1 MDLAVEGLDT
11 KQYCQAWKLAEE
23 MIGDR
28 PVDFVE
34 IETAKESLKRVI
46 QRYGMEL

>member
-1 MDLAVEGLDT
+1 
-11 KQYCQAWKLAEE
+11 LAEE

-34 IETAKESLKRVI
+34 IETAMESLKRVI